1 MGYYRGLF
9 VLGLIV
15 IVGVCLTSSR
25 EISRSR
31 SDLLDLEVAASGHGH
46 GHHWKKGGGKD
57 HHSDHKSSHGEK
69 GV

>member
-1 MGYYRGLF
+1 MGCRGLF

-31 SDLLDLEVAASGHGH
+31 RDLQDLETAASGH
-46 GHHWKKGGGKD
+46 GHHWKKGGGKE
-57 HHSDHKSSHGEK
+57 HHSDHKASHGEK